1 MVILEP
7 IKSKNYSGPQLIG
20 VRLLSILISM
30 TGLVVMGAG
39 GFTTLTCDRQAP
51 LTTTTDTA
59 PAGICKLTTYRPLSS
74 TTQEIALTDLYQA
87 KLAHL
92 HRHHYHVSY
101 QVVLLTHAGEIPL
114 TGSSPTERDW
124 KTEVT
129 EDINR
134 FLQTPER
141 EELQLQLEN
150 QSWASTFG
158 FSLAVI
164 GTGAGLFAKQ
174 LKALQPS
181 SDMTQQK

>member
-7 IKSKNYSGPQLIG
+7 IKSKNYSVPQLIG

-39 GFTTLTCDRQAP
+39 GFTTLTCDRQALP
-51 LTTTTDTA
+51 TTDTA
-59 PAGICKLTTYRPLSS
+59 SAGICRLTTYRPLAA
-74 TTQEIALTDLYQA
+74 TTQEIALTDLHKA
-87 KLAHL
+87 KLAQL

-101 QVVLLTHAGEIPL
+101 QVILLTHAGEIPL
-114 TGSSPTERDW
+114 TRSSPTERDW

-141 EELQLQLEN
+141 VELQLQLEN
-150 QSWASTFG
+150 QFWASTFG

-181 SDMTQQK
+181 TDVTQQK